1 MPVNWTNK
9 HNLPEQF
16 VNALMVDD
24 HVSLGDISVT
34 QLIDAPQIRML
45 KKANT
50 YDMDIMDL
58 VGMAMGTGLH
68 TILERGDMKGTFDS
82 RVLQR
87 AAGVLRKLGEDKGA
101 DYLHKMI
108 KDKLEEIIDTDVI
121 VEKTMT
127 MEVLGWTLSGTMDRY
142 IQSMKELNDYKTT
155 GATAVMFPEAKKLW
169 DAQLNIYAEMLRELG
184 FEVDK
189 AVIIAVLKDW
199 GKMKILSNPN
209 YPKTPVIQHEV
220 KLIDR
225 IILKKYI
232 EKRVKLHQRADA
244 GETIPCT
251 KKDQWA
257 KPDMFK
263 IYLEKG
269 KRQLKSFLSQKE
281 ADAYI
286 ESNGHKHTKPLEVRV
301 NLSEPFRCANGY
313 CSVSEVCPQYAKE
326 KELAAEKADKI

>member
-1 MPVNWTNK
+1 MPVIWTNK

-16 VNALMVDD
+16 KNALMVDE

-45 KKANT
+45 KKANS
-50 YDMDIMDL
+50 YEMDIMDL
-58 VGMAMGTGLH
+58 IGMAMGTGLH

-87 AAGVLRKLGEDKGA
+87 AAGVLRKYGEDKGA
-101 DYLHKMI
+101 DYLHKVI
-108 KDKLEEIIDTDVI
+108 KENLEEIIDTDVI

-142 IQSMKELNDYKTT
+142 IQSAKELNDYKMT

-169 DAQLNIYAEMLRELG
+169 DAQLNIYTEMLRELG
-184 FEVDK
+184 FDVEK
-189 AVIIAVLKDW
+189 AKIIAVLKDW
-199 GKMKILSNPN
+199 SKMKILSNPD

-225 IILKKYI
+225 KVLVGYI
-232 EKRVKLHQRADA
+232 EKRVRLHQRADA
-244 GETIPCT
+244 GEVIPCT

-263 IYLEKG
+263 VYLEKG

-281 ADAYI
+281 ADGYI
-286 ESNGHKHTKPLEVRV
+286 ESNSFRHSKPLEVRV
-301 NLSEPFRCANGY
+301 SYSEPFRCANGF
-313 CSVSEVCPQYAKE
+313 CAVSEVCPQYQKE
-326 KELAAEKADKI
+326 KELAANKAERI